1 MLLQKNQTILFQG
14 DSITDAGRDREDPRG
29 LGEGYAKNI
38 VSALNALYPEHGF
51 TFVNRGISGNRC
63 KDLLDRYDEDFKA
76 VQPDVLSIMIGINDV
91 WRRYDRDDP
100 TSCETFAAQYRQLLG
115 QVKRDL
121 PGTAIVIIE
130 PFQLAVLPGME
141 AWREDLDPK
150 IQAVRDLAA
159 EFADCFLPL
168 DGLMAKYHA
177 GGMPKAAL
185 AADGVHPTPA
195 GHGLIA
201 LEWLRA
207 TGCV

>member
-38 VSALNALYPEHGF
+38 ASALNSLYPEQGF

-63 KDLLDRYDEDFKA
+63 ADLLERYDEDFKA
-76 VQPDVLSIMIGINDV
+76 VQPNVLSIMIGINDV
-91 WRRYDRDDP
+91 WRRYDSNDP
-100 TSCETFAAQYRQLLG
+100 TSCETFAAQYRQLLA

-121 PGTAIVIIE
+121 PGTAIVMIE
-130 PFQLAVLPGME
+130 PFQLAVLPGQA

-159 EFADCFLPL
+159 EFADCFIPL
-168 DGLMAKYHA
+168 DGLLARYHA
-177 GGMPKAAL
+177 GGMPPP
-185 AADGVHPTPA
+185 G
-195 GHGLIA
+195 
-201 LEWLRA
+201 
-207 TGCV
+207 TG